1 MQAAC
6 GRPIVVPPLPVIDSE
21 AGRTAIAAIVTLP
34 PPRSSASHHQVPAA
48 PPPWSKDTRCLL
60 SASLPA
66 SLAQSWTKG
75 ADAEKPFKNSQ
86 FSLFVPFIEEELPAR
101 LAFSGLGV
109 RKQD

>member
-6 GRPIVVPPLPVIDSE
+6 GRPVVVPPLPVIDSE

-34 PPRSSASHHQVPAA
+34 PPKVFRL
-48 PPPWSKDTRCLL
+48 PPPGSCCSSSLEQNTRCLL